1 MLEVLKQKKD
11 AVKKEYLRKKLI
23 EYYKKANKN
32 KVAVPAFI
40 LANEDIKLIEKNGTL
55 DFWYKN
61 FREKN
66 GLGR

>member
-11 AVKKEYLRKKLI
+11 AVKKEYLRKKFI
-23 EYYKKANKN
+23 EYYKKSNKN

-61 FREKN
+61 FRDKN
-66 GLGR
+66 GVGR